1 MYETKSFESSR
12 ESAEIRPG
20 KSKELFSTLE
30 RMNERAITTR
40 DELLSDGDL
49 SDRFFNVV
57 MSYVDRKTKGDS
69 MIAEDFRKAREIG
82 RSKGYGIGEEDIR
95 QEIYL
100 HIFKVLDMILPEKTA
115 AEQIS
120 YINTTIHN
128 VVKGQIRMMTGEER
142 DPKDIISLDKPVGAD
157 GETTIGELIEDD
169 YADIEYGIEQKDKAI
184 RVLSGVADDLRLYAD
199 DLLVV
204 IGTGILGAK
213 PKVISEDLLNEG
225 SVEAVLNV
233 YEKRIS
239 EILNLDL
246 GGVLTR
252 GIKASKM
259 LDQAVRQSGGNR
271 DAIVDAVYNVSKH
284 KRVDVEIGKIEGG
297 MYDEQNK

>member
-30 RMNERAITTR
+30 KMNERAITTR

-69 MIAEDFRKAREIG
+69 IIAEDFRKAREIG

-169 YADIEYGIEQKDKAI
+169 YADIEYGIEKKDKAI

-204 IGTGILGAK
+204 IGTGILGTK

-271 DAIVDAVYNVSKH
+271 DAIVDAIYNVSKH
-284 KRVDVEIGKIEGG
+284 KRVDVEISKIEGG

>member
-30 RMNERAITTR
+30 KMNERAITTR

-69 MIAEDFRKAREIG
+69 IIAEDFRKAREIG
-82 RSKGYGIGEEDIR
+82 RTKGYGIGEEDIR

-184 RVLSGVADDLRLYAD
+184 RVLSGIADDLRLYAD

-297 MYDEQNK
+297 MYDEQNM